1 MNQWIIISGANA
13 PEMVPFEGDPHYA
26 RMDCGS
32 VRTWIRRDDRFMN
45 DQLFAADDRGMA
57 LCDGVILNLAEL
69 KKAYEAEDLEGV
81 LRQSWE
87 ETEGAFFKKFVG
99 PFCGAVYDRERD
111 TLTAYAN
118 QTGDSFVF
126 YYISGSC
133 CMVSNDLNMIEA
145 VMRENTLPRS
155 LDETAARYLLS
166 FGFMLDES
174 TLFREIK
181 RILPGEMVRFSPE
194 KSCERSY
201 YHRFD
206 FTPRSISFEEAVE
219 LVDQGFR
226 KAVCRCFE
234 KDLEYGVT
242 EHLADLSGGLDS
254 RMTAWVAHDM
264 GYGPFFFLNYCQSGS
279 KELTCA
285 SQAAAALGGQFFHKQ
300 LDDAS
305 FLYEVER
312 LVNMNYGLSLFC
324 GITGGEQ
331 LLRSLNFQR
340 FGLEY
345 TGQIGDAVI
354 GTLVKRPDATIQDTQ
369 HSLKYSQTISYSLT
383 EELLEEYENFE
394 VFAMY
399 TRAFLGALSSHIIR
413 RHYSYAVSPFID
425 PDLLSLCM
433 SIPQDYRWNHKL
445 YWTWLDTKYPEAIS
459 LPTTRSRAGQG
470 EWTKVQIQN
479 AKRKGAMALWRLGL
493 LKQRPKPDPSNMN
506 PMDEWYQTKPDL
518 RAFLSNYIQENLPL
532 LDRYPDTQANVR
544 LMGVAGAV
552 MDNLLALTLLAAMK
566 RYFSSE
572 A

>member
-1 MNQWIIISGANA
+1 MNQWIIISGVNT
-13 PEMVPFEGDPHYA
+13 PEKVPFEGDPRYT
-26 RMDCGS
+26 RIDCGPL
-32 VRTWIRRDDRFMN
+32 RAWFCQDGRFVN
-45 DQLFAADDRGMA
+45 DQLFAADSRGMA

-69 KKAYEAEDLEGV
+69 KEAYGVDDLKGV

-87 ETEGAFFKKFVG
+87 KTGCAFFKKLAG

-126 YYISGSC
+126 YYDSGSRR
-133 CMVSNDLNMIEA
+133 MVSNDLNMIEA
-145 VMRENTLPRS
+145 VMRENGLPRS

-166 FGFMLDES
+166 FAYMVDER
-174 TLFREIK
+174 TLFQEIK

-194 KSCERSY
+194 KGCERSY

-226 KAVCRCFE
+226 RAVRRCFE
-234 KDLEYGVT
+234 KDREYGVT

-264 GYGPFFFLNYCQSGS
+264 GYGPFVFLNYCQSAS

-285 SQAAAALGGQFFHKQ
+285 SGAAAVLGGQFLHKQ

-305 FLYEVER
+305 FLYEADR
-312 LVNMNYGLSLFC
+312 LVDMNYGLSLFC

-340 FGLEY
+340 FGLEH

-354 GTLVKRPDATIQDTQ
+354 GSLCKNSAVLPDGQ
-369 HSLKYSQTISYSLT
+369 HQLKYSRLISSEAPAEILSEHSSF
-383 EELLEEYENFE
+383 EE
-394 VFAMY
+394 FALY
-399 TRAFLGALSSHIIR
+399 TRAFLGALSSHLIR
-413 RHYSYAVSPFID
+413 RTYSYSVSPFID
-425 PDLLSLCM
+425 PDFFALCM
-433 SIPQDYRWNHKL
+433 SIPLEYRQGHKL
-445 YWTWLDTKYPEAIS
+445 YWAWLDAKYPGAIS

-470 EWTKVQIQN
+470 EWTKAQIQN
-479 AKRKGAMALWRLGL
+479 AKRQGAMVLWRLGL
-493 LKQRPKPDPSNMN
+493 RKQRPKPDPGSMN
-506 PMDEWYQTKPDL
+506 PIDDWYQTKPDL
-518 RAFLSNYIQENLPL
+518 RAFISNYEQENIPL
-532 LDRYPDTQANVR
+532 LDCCLETQTNVR
-544 LMGVAGAV
+544 LMSASGAA
-552 MDNLLALTLLAAMK
+552 MDKLMALTLLAAVK
-566 RYFSSE
+566 RYFPPE
-572 A
+572 P